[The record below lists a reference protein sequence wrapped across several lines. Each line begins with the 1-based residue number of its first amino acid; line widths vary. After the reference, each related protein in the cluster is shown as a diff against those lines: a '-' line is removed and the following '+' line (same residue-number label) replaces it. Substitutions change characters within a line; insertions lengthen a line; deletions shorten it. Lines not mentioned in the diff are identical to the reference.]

1 MKSLSTNT
9 ICIRHH
15 DRSGSHICKAQGRK
29 EKGRQVVALDH
40 TEEFMKELINRMIVR
55 CDGEL
60 CDNIGFGIIAL
71 FAISVMYISL
81 SQI

>member
-1 MKSLSTNT
+1 
-9 ICIRHH
+9 
-15 DRSGSHICKAQGRK
+15 
-29 EKGRQVVALDH
+29 
-40 TEEFMKELINRMIVR
+40 MKELINRMIVR

-60 CDNIGFGIIAL
+60 CDNIGFGIIAI